1 MYRDHI
7 IAAVVPAHNEE
18 RHIAGVIT
26 TMPAFVDHVIVI
38 DDASTDSTSA
48 TALATQDPRLTL
60 IHHEHN
66 TGVGGAVVDGHR
78 RALALGADISCVLAG
93 DGQMDPSYLPSLLD
107 PIVDERC
114 EMTKANRFF
123 SSRSFDS
130 MPRHR
135 VFGNLVLSFLNKLA
149 SGYWDL
155 VDPQNGYVAVRRE
168 ALEAI
173 PLDAISE
180 GYSLE
185 NDFLINLNIVGARVA
200 DVPVPALYGD
210 ERSGIRLR
218 RVIPQMTSLL
228 FRGFFRRMVRKYVLW
243 SFSPVALLLFMG
255 LALVGLG
262 TAVGIWTFVHTLGP
276 ETATAGTVLLA
287 VGPLLAGLHFLT
299 TALTLDIQESRRL
312 EVRLDRFGGHATR
325 QSLRRQLQGLE
336 PERPGERVQAGS
348 TA

>member
-1 MYRDHI
+1 MYRDHS

-18 RHIAGVIT
+18 RHIARVIT
-26 TMPAFVDHVIVI
+26 TMPEFVDHVIVI
-38 DDASTDSTSA
+38 DDASLDGTSMA
-48 TALATQDPRLTL
+48 ALATQDPRLTL
-60 IHHEHN
+60 IRHEHN
-66 TGVGGAVVDGHR
+66 TGVGGAVVDGHS
-78 RALALGADISCVLAG
+78 RALDLGADINCVLAG
-93 DGQMDPSYLPSLLD
+93 DGQMDPSYLPNLLD
-107 PIVDERC
+107 PIVDDLC

-135 VFGNLVLSFLNKLA
+135 VLGNLVLSFLNKMA

-155 VDPQNGYVAVRRE
+155 FDPQNGYVAVRRE

-173 PLDAISE
+173 PLDAISQ

-185 NDFLINLNIVGARVA
+185 NDFLIHLNIVGARVA

-228 FRGFFRRMVRKYVLW
+228 FRGFFRRIVRKYVFW

-255 LALVGLG
+255 LALVGFG
-262 TAVGIWTFVHTLGP
+262 AAVGLWTFFHTLGP

-299 TALTLDIQESRRL
+299 SAFMLDIQEGRRL

-325 QSLRRQLQGLE
+325 QSLRRQLQSLDQ
-336 PERPGERVQAGS
+336 ERSEERVGAGN

>member
-1 MYRDHI
+1 MYRDHL

-18 RHIAGVIT
+18 RHIAKVIT
-26 TMPAFVDHVIVI
+26 GMPAFVDHVIVV

-48 TALATQDPRLTL
+48 EALATQDQRLDL
-60 IHHEHN
+60 IRHERN
-66 TGVGGAVVDGHR
+66 TGVGGAVVDGHN

-93 DGQMDPSYLPSLLD
+93 DGQMDPAYLPSLLD

-123 SSRSFDS
+123 SSGSFDS

-155 VDPQNGYVAVRRE
+155 FDPQNGYVAVRRE

-173 PLDAISE
+173 PLDRVSK

-185 NDFLINLNIVGARVA
+185 NDFLIHLNIVGARVA
-200 DVPVPALYGD
+200 DVPVPAVYGE

-218 RVIPQMTSLL
+218 RVIPQMTSLM
-228 FRGFFRRMVRKYVLW
+228 FRGFFRRIVRKYVLW

-255 LALVGLG
+255 MALVAFGATVGLW
-262 TAVGIWTFVHTLGP
+262 AFVHTLGP

-287 VGPLLAGLHFLT
+287 VGPLLAGIHFLT
-299 TALTLDIQESRRL
+299 SALMLDIQEGRRL
-312 EVRLDRFGGHATR
+312 EVRLDRFGGHMTR
-325 QSLRRQLQGLE
+325 QSLKRQLKAVDQ
-336 PERPGERVQAGS
+336 PHSQERVRVGN